1 MVHAHF
7 CVMGDQAILQPLLAR
22 CSDPSA
28 CRCHGLWPPR
38 ATTRHD
44 ACMDTAGNDNAN
56 DGDTAV
62 RAVTEEAAAVNPPPS
77 ATGLQK

>member
-1 MVHAHF
+1 
-7 CVMGDQAILQPLLAR
+7 
-22 CSDPSA
+22 
-28 CRCHGLWPPR
+28 
-38 ATTRHD
+38 
-44 ACMDTAGNDNAN
+44 MDTAGNDNAN